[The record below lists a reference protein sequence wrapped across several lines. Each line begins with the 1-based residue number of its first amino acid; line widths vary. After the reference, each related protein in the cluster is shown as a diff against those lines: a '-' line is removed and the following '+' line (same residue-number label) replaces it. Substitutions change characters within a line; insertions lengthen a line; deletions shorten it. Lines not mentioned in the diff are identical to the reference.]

1 MAILSRERGKVQFS
15 LVYSL
20 PCPFTVQFT
29 QVSCLFRDTGHRFL
43 VYSGFI
49 LHRCPV
55 FSEILDTD
63 FLCIQGS
70 VYTGVLF
77 FQREYWTQISCV
89 FRVQFTQVSCLF
101 RDTGHRFPVYS
112 GFSLHRF
119 HIYSWFNLSRYPVI
133 SGFSLQRSPVYSGFS
148 GHRFHCN
155 RHF

>member
-29 QVSCLFRDTGHRFL
+29 QVSCLFRDTGHIFL
-43 VYSGFI
+43 VY
-49 LHRCPV
+49 
-55 FSEILDTD
+55 SEILDTD

-70 VYTGVLF
+70 FYTGVLF
-77 FQREYWTQISCV
+77 FQRYWTQISCV

-112 GFSLHRF
+112 EFSLHRF